1 MTKLVK
7 KTMAAPSSSPAQ
19 AVELVVPAV
28 ADTPHLSATDRD
40 NPAKVS
46 GQELRVLAHQKGMA
60 RSLLDGMSDHK
71 IREQLR
77 YITQR
82 FIEAA

>member
-1 MTKLVK
+1 MTKPVK
-7 KTMAAPSSSPAQ
+7 KTMAAPSTPVAQ
-19 AVELVVPAV
+19 ALELVVPAGS
-28 ADTPHLSATDRD
+28 DTPRLSATDRD

-60 RSLLDGMSDHK
+60 RSLLDGMGDDK

-82 FIEAA
+82 QIEAA